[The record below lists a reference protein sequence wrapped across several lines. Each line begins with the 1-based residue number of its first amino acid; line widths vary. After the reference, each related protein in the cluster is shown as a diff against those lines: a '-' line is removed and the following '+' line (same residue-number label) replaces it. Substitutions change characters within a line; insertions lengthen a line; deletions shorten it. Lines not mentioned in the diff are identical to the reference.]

1 MENEK
6 VKIGVTDTMFA
17 RGDMGSLAEKTIQKS
32 KYSKKVEVLRYTVPG
47 FKDLAVACKKL
58 IEEQECE
65 IVIACGMGGKA
76 DIDYMCAHEAAQ
88 GIMQVQ
94 LMTNKHVI
102 EVFVFENE
110 SKGNDKVLAKIM
122 RNRTVKHTLN
132 ALDLVFNPK
141 ALQKKAGTGQRQGFS
156 NEKTVKL

>member
-1 MENEK
+1 
-6 VKIGVTDTMFA
+6 
-17 RGDMGSLAEKTIQKS
+17 
-32 KYSKKVEVLRYTVPG
+32 
-47 FKDLAVACKKL
+47 
-58 IEEQECE
+58 
-65 IVIACGMGGKA
+65 
-76 DIDYMCAHEAAQ
+76 
-88 GIMQVQ
+88 MQVQ

-122 RNRTVKHTLN
+122 RNRTIKHTLN

-156 NEKTVKL
+156 NEKRIKL